1 MADEAYAEASAT
13 ISPDSPV
20 QVGTAGSWSLT
31 FTMGDDTLPPGAAI
45 RISVPHGFT
54 TPQVDSPDVPGYV
67 RARAS
72 NPGVRL
78 ALAAEPASEGAID
91 PFTGADGDA
100 GILVVL
106 DGEALRPEES
116 VSVTYGAGSGAAYAS
131 VFSGCA
137 RFTVRVC
144 REGGTHRERFQPLA
158 HSPAL
163 TVSSGGLRR
172 LEVIAPSRGEAGGEL
187 SLCVVGRDAL
197 GNRCV
202 GWNGW
207 FSVESDIEGL
217 RVPVVQRHEDPTGEG
232 VRLDVGLPETLSG
245 PVRFQVRESETGLVS
260 TSNPVL
266 VGQEAPFW
274 GDPHAATAE
283 EGRPHSTLD
292 FSLDVGP
299 GPTLDQTSFLFS
311 LDRPSGKVGEPSSA
325 PGLLRIALPDAQ
337 LVDEMLPS
345 HLLEI
350 YSSWGSREF
359 WGGRRPDV
367 RPARHPDRTAHAVLS
382 QGIAVGFA
390 AGSNSRFGVGRDARR
405 AEVGRGYP
413 AGLTA
418 VYAES
423 RTREALFAAMRE
435 RRCYATTGA
444 RILLRFE
451 VEGHE
456 MGQLVEIEPED
467 RVTRRERHMKVTV
480 NGTSLV
486 DRIEIVRN
494 NVDVCTYRG
503 ESEDVSF
510 DWADQQP
517 LERIALPR
525 AMRGGALTCYYY
537 ARVTQTDGEIAWSSP
552 VWFTMRP

>member
-1 MADEAYAEASAT
+1 MADEAYAEACASIT
-13 ISPDSPV
+13 PDNPV
-20 QVGTAGSWSLT
+20 QVDSEGSWSIT
-31 FTMGDDTLPPGAAI
+31 FTMEDDTLPPGAAI
-45 RISVPHGFT
+45 RISIPHGFT
-54 TPQVDSPDVPGYV
+54 APQIDSPDAPGHV
-67 RARAS
+67 RASAS
-72 NPGVRL
+72 NPDVRL
-78 ALAAEPASEGAID
+78 VLAAEPASEGVLD
-91 PFTGADGDA
+91 SFTGSDGNA

-106 DGEALRPEES
+106 DGEALGVGES
-116 VSVTYGAGSGAAYAS
+116 LVVTYGAGAGAARVSA
-131 VFSGCA
+131 FSGCA
-137 RFTVRVC
+137 RFSVCVC
-144 REGGTHRERFQPLA
+144 REGGAQRERFIRLA
-158 HSPAL
+158 ESPAL
-163 TVSSGGLRR
+163 KVLSGGPRR

-187 SLCVVGRDAL
+187 SLRVMGRDAL

-202 GWNGW
+202 GWSGW
-207 FSVESDIEGL
+207 FSVESDVENLKI
-217 RVPVVQRHEDPTGEG
+217 PPVQRREDPDGEG
-232 VRLDVGLPETLSG
+232 ARLEVGLPETLSG
-245 PVRFQVRESETGLVS
+245 PVRFRVRESETGLVG

-266 VGQEAPFW
+266 VGQDAPIW

-283 EGRPHSTLD
+283 GGSPYSTLD

-299 GPTLDQTSFLFS
+299 GPTLDQTSFLFH
-311 LDRPSGKVGEPSSA
+311 LDRPSGVDGRTASA

-367 RPARHPDRTAHAVLS
+367 RPTRHPDRTVHAVLS
-382 QGIAVGFA
+382 QGIAVGLA
-390 AGSNSRFGVGRDARR
+390 AGSNSRLGFGGDARR
-405 AEVGRGYP
+405 AEAGRGYSG
-413 AGLTA
+413 GLTA

-423 RTREALFAAMRE
+423 LTREALFAAMRE

-451 VEGHE
+451 VDGHG
-456 MGQLVEIEPED
+456 MGQLVEVEPGD
-467 RVTRRERHMKVTV
+467 RVTNRERHVRVTV
-480 NGTSLV
+480 HGTSLV
-486 DRIEIVRN
+486 DRVEIVRN

-510 DWADQQP
+510 DWTDQQA
-517 LERIALPR
+517 LDRIALPR

-537 ARVTQTDGEIAWSSP
+537 ARVTQLDGEIAWSSP